1 MKKIGN
7 GAIRHTTRHMWRVRM
22 GWTTL
27 LKRICLKHA
36 ARLMG
41 FFSAH
46 VIIKTPQIKADLAVL
61 SSFAARGHICFVKM
75 WPSNNFEFEKP
86 ALQQYV
92 FQVDEPLSLTESNCL
107 KQWFSTF

>member
-1 MKKIGN
+1 MIQVLIEKCKLHFLNFNFVSNLNFAQNIANLKKIGN

-75 WPSNNFEFEKP
+75 
-86 ALQQYV
+86 
-92 FQVDEPLSLTESNCL
+92 
-107 KQWFSTF
+107 